1 MQILR
6 YLCKERGVKM
16 GRNLKYQFLNA
27 INSNFKEGMDKH
39 SLKAS
44 RMMNNT
50 RVFSYADR
58 KNLIDVA
65 SNFSNYMK
73 KNYNDIKMVK
83 DIKAEHIQSFL
94 NSKSN
99 NCSKKTLEQYATK
112 FNKLQ
117 NIVNSTYGT
126 NANYKGFVVPAS
138 KENTKI
144 RNIAMSKKDFE
155 KLQNGF
161 KNSTSSAK
169 QAIELTSKLGLRVSE
184 TVKLQGRDINLQNG
198 TVHVADGKGG
208 RDRDVPIRPQDKQYF
223 SDLKASVGE
232 YERICPVQPN
242 SINRAINRCM
252 ESVGIANTYQDTSI
266 HSIRK
271 MYAQEMF
278 DYYREQGMTINQSL
292 GSVSVDLGHSENRI
306 ELMKEYVLNIH

>member
-1 MQILR
+1 
-6 YLCKERGVKM
+6 M

-39 SLKAS
+39 SIKANNE
-44 RMMNNT
+44 MNGT
-50 RVFSYADR
+50 RIFSYSDR

-65 SNFSNYMK
+65 SNFSNFMK
-73 KNYNDIKMVK
+73 KNYDDVKMVK

-94 NSKSN
+94 NSKSDS
-99 NCSKKTLEQYATK
+99 CSRATLEQYATK

-126 NANYKGFVVPAS
+126 NANFKGFVVPATV
-138 KENTKI
+138 EQTKI
-144 RNIAMSKKDFE
+144 RNVSMTKQDFKKLE
-155 KLQNGF
+155 NGF
-161 KNSTSSAK
+161 VNSKSYAK
-169 QAIELTSKLGLRVSE
+169 EAIQLTAKLGLRVSE
-184 TVKLQGRDINLQNG
+184 CTKLQGRDINIEKG
-198 TVHVADGKGG
+198 IVHVADGKGG
-208 RDRDVPIRPQDKQYF
+208 RDREIKIRDEDKQYF

-252 ESVGIANTYQDTSI
+252 ENVGISNTYVDTSI

-271 MYAQEMF
+271 MYAQEQY
-278 DYYREQGMTINQSL
+278 DRYREQGLEINKAL
-292 GSVSVDLGHSENRI
+292 GQVSVDLGHSENRL
-306 ELMKEYVLNIH
+306 ELMRQYVLNIK

>member
-1 MQILR
+1 
-6 YLCKERGVKM
+6 M

-27 INSNFKEGMDKH
+27 INSNFREGMDKH

-65 SNFSNYMK
+65 SNFSNFMK
-73 KNYNDIKMVK
+73 QNHAEVKMVK
-83 DIKAEHIQSFL
+83 DVRAEHIQGFL

-126 NANYKGFVVPAS
+126 NANYKGFVVPATV
-138 KENTKI
+138 KQTKI
-144 RNIAMSKKDFE
+144 RNVAMTRQDFE

-161 KNSTSSAK
+161 VNSKSYAK
-169 QAIELTSKLGLRVSE
+169 EAIQLTAKLGLRVSE
-184 TVKLQGRDINLQNG
+184 CTKLQGRDINIEKG
-198 TVHVADGKGG
+198 IVHVADGKGG
-208 RDRDVPIRPQDKQYF
+208 RDRDIKIRDEDKQYF
-223 SDLKASVGE
+223 SDLKSQ
-232 YERICPVQPN
+232 YSDYQRICPVQTN

-252 ESVGIANTYQDTSI
+252 QSVGIANSYQDTSI
-266 HSIRK
+266 HAIRK
-271 MYAQEMF
+271 MYAQQQF
-278 DYYREQGMTINQSL
+278 DTYREQGMSINQAL
-292 GSVSVDLGHSENRI
+292 GSVSIDLGHSENRL

>member
-1 MQILR
+1 
-6 YLCKERGVKM
+6 M

-39 SLKAS
+39 SIKAS
-44 RMMNNT
+44 KMMNNT
-50 RVFSYADR
+50 RIFSYADR

-73 KNYNDIKMVK
+73 QNHNEVKMVK
-83 DIKAEHIQSFL
+83 DVRAEHIQGFL

-126 NANYKGFVVPAS
+126 NANYKGFVVPATV
-138 KENTKI
+138 EQTKI
-144 RNIAMSKKDFE
+144 RNISMTKQDFK

-161 KNSTSSAK
+161 TNSKSSAK

-184 TVKLQGRDINLQNG
+184 TVKLQGRDINIQNG
-198 TVHVADGKGG
+198 TVHVHDGKGG
-208 RDRDVPIRPQDKQYF
+208 RDRDVSIRPQDKEYF
-223 SDLKASVGE
+223 ANLKAEYGE
-232 YERICPVQPN
+232 YQRICPVQPN

-252 ESVGIANTYQDTSI
+252 ESVGIANVYQDTSI

-271 MYAQEMF
+271 MYAQEQF
-278 DYYREQGMTINQSL
+278 NTYREQGMSINQAL
-292 GSVSVDLGHSENRI
+292 GAVSADLGHSENRL